1 MVCLKESYESVEI
14 RQGGVFQF
22 EGPGQ
27 GRLPERLT
35 VEQVPGGDEGEL
47 AVM

>member
-1 MVCLKESYESVEI
+1 MKTLRED
-14 RQGGVFQF
+14 GGVFQF

-35 VEQVPGGDEGEL
+35 VEQVPGGDEGRTL
-47 AVM
+47 PVGM